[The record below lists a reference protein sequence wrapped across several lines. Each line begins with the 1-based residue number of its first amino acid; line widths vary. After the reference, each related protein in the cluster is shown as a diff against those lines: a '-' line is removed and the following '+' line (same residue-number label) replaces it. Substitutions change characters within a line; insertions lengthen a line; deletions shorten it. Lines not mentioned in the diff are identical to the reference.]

1 MKVILRK
8 TVPGLGRVNEVK
20 EVSEGYARNYLIPRG
35 LASIA
40 TEAAI
45 EQAQRQMQAEKDRKA
60 RQRSEAEILAA
71 RLGEL
76 TLVFKAKA
84 GEKGRLYGSITA
96 QQIAEAIEKQLH
108 RPFDKRCLELEQP
121 LRQLGEHVI
130 PIKLEG
136 GVRAT
141 VRVEIEAE
149 G

>member
-8 TVPGLGRVNEVK
+8 NVPGLGRVNDVK
-20 EVSEGYARNYLIPRG
+20 EVSEGYARNYLLPRG
-35 LASIA
+35 LADIA

-45 EQAQRQMQAEKDRKA
+45 QQAQRQLQAEKDKKA
-60 RQRSEAEILAA
+60 RQRAEAEALAA

-84 GEKGRLYGSITA
+84 GDKGRLYGSITA
-96 QQIAEAIEKQLH
+96 QQIAEAIEQRLH

-130 PIKLEG
+130 PVKLEG
-136 GVRAT
+136 GVHAT

-149 G
+149 A

>member
-35 LASIA
+35 LAAIA

-60 RQRSEAEILAA
+60 RQRSEAEMLAA

-130 PIKLEG
+130 PVKLEG

>member
-20 EVSEGYARNYLIPRG
+20 DVSEGYARNYLIPRG

-40 TEAAI
+40 TETAI
-45 EQAQRQMQAEKDRKA
+45 EQAQRQMQAEKERKA

-96 QQIAEAIEKQLH
+96 QQIAEAIEEQLH

-141 VRVEIEAE
+141 IRVEIEAE

>member
-8 TVPGLGRVNEVK
+8 NVPGLGRVNEVK

-40 TEAAI
+40 SEAAL
-45 EQAQRQMQAEKDRKA
+45 EQVQRQLQTEKERKA
-60 RQRSEAEILAA
+60 RERSEAEAFAA

-96 QQIAEAIEKQLH
+96 QQIAEAIEKQTH
-108 RPFDKRCLELEQP
+108 RSFDKRWIELEQP

-130 PIKLEG
+130 PVKLEG

-141 VRVEIEAE
+141 VRVHVEAE
-149 G
+149 A

>member
-8 TVPGLGRVNEVK
+8 NVPGLGHVNDVK
-20 EVSEGYARNYLIPRG
+20 DVSEGYARNYLLPRG
-35 LASIA
+35 LAEIA

-45 EQAQRQMQAEKDRKA
+45 QQAQRQLQAEKDKKA
-60 RQRSEAEILAA
+60 RQRAEAEAFAA
-71 RLGEL
+71 RLADL

-96 QQIAEAIEKQLH
+96 QQIAEAIEQRLH
-108 RPFDKRCLELEQP
+108 RPFDRRWLELEQP
-121 LRQLGEHVI
+121 LRQLGVHQI
-130 PIKLEG
+130 PVKLEG

-149 G
+149 V